1 LIRTGR
7 RIVKKL
13 LFAAIILMAFA
24 GSVQAIVINFDKSE
38 VPTINNWDVVTNQWN
53 SFGIDVSNAY
63 WYDDYRDPFDKQGL
77 SIHPISSKLT
87 GRIDLLNGVRAVSMI
102 IDWWTIFGSL
112 TLDVYNEA
120 DVRLD
125 SLSGLVGYGTAVL
138 TGSEIAYMTWH
149 DSGGLVQV
157 STLTFDAAPVLE
169 PATMLLLGTGLVG
182 LAAAGR
188 KKFLKK

>member
-1 LIRTGR
+1 M
-7 RIVKKL
+7 KKL
-13 LFAAIILMAFA
+13 LLAAIILMAFA

-38 VPTINNWDVVTNQWN
+38 VPTIKNLDVVTTQWN
-53 SFGIDVSNAY
+53 SYGIDVSNAY
-63 WYDDYRDPFDKQGL
+63 WYFDNRDPFDKQGL
-77 SIHPISSKLT
+77 SVHPISYKWA
-87 GRIDLLNGVRAVSMI
+87 GRIDLLNGVRTDSMI
-102 IDWWTIFGSL
+102 IDWWTTFGSFL

-120 DVRLD
+120 DVLLD
-125 SLSGLVGYGTAVL
+125 SLSGLVGNGTAVL

-149 DSGGLVQV
+149 DSGGHVQV
-157 STLTFDAAPVLE
+157 STLTFGAAPVPE